1 MKLVTWNVNSLGA
14 RLPLVAE
21 WLGANDPDV
30 LCMQETKLAD
40 DAFPDDAFK
49 EIGYDVAHYGDGRW
63 NGVAIA
69 SKIGIAETKM
79 GFGSDED
86 AHGCRIVSARC
97 GDVQVVSVYVPNGR
111 SLDNEQYRF
120 KLDWLARLV
129 TYLAENFDPKGNVV
143 VSGDF
148 NVAPRDTDVWD
159 PAKYVGE
166 THVSEPE
173 RRALQAILDWGLV
186 DTFARQH
193 PDGRVFSWWDYR
205 AGDFHEGRGMRI
217 DLALLTRSLDERVKS
232 TTIDRNARKKSP
244 AGNKPSDHAP
254 LVVELAD

>member
-14 RLPLVAE
+14 RLPLVLE
-21 WLGANDPDV
+21 WVGINQPDI

-49 EIGYDVAHYGDGRW
+49 EAGYEVAHYGDGRW

-69 SKIGIAETKM
+69 SRVGIADPKM
-79 GFGSDED
+79 GFGSEED

-97 GDVQVVSVYVPNGR
+97 GDLQVSSVYVPNGR
-111 SLDNEQYRF
+111 SLDNEQYTF
-120 KLDWLARLV
+120 KLEWLARLR
-129 TYLAENFDPKGNVV
+129 TFLEENFDPI
-143 VSGDF
+143 SDLALCGDF

-159 PAKYVGE
+159 PAKTSGQ

-173 RRALQAILDWGLV
+173 RQALQAILDWGLV
-186 DTFARQH
+186 DTFAREH
-193 PDGRVFSWWDYR
+193 PDGGVFSWWDYR

-217 DLALLTRSLDERVKS
+217 DLALLSRSLDERAKS
-232 TTIDRNARKKSP
+232 TRIDRNARKKSP

-254 LVVELAD
+254 LVVELAG